1 MMLQILKDEK
11 LKIRRQKEL
20 RGEILGFEE
29 QLKQDKN
36 VLIGDNVLCPLKH
49 SFSDGIYVREIF
61 LPAGTML
68 TGKIHKHEHPNF
80 LMSGKVEVITEGGG
94 HETLEGPVA
103 MISKA
108 GTKRAVNVLEDAVW
122 ITVHHNPTN
131 TQDLKELEKIVIADS
146 YEEYER
152 FTQKEISLLKKVLKF
167 LKLTT

>member
-11 LKIRRQKEL
+11 LKLRRQKEL
-20 RGEILGFEE
+20 RNDILGFEA
-29 QLKQDKN
+29 QLKQDEN
-36 VLIGDNVLCPLKH
+36 VLLGDNILCPLKH

-68 TGKIHKHEHPNF
+68 TGKIHKHAHPNF

-94 HETLEGPVA
+94 YETLQGPVA
-103 MISKA
+103 MMSKA

-152 FTQKEISLLKKVLKF
+152 FTQKEIGLFKKVLKF